1 MRTVNQSTD
10 SNETDLSDVG
20 LCSLN
25 IHEHTYNL
33 VLCLLKIGTTESL
46 EEAYNKLT
54 FLLETVPNWYS
65 SKIWILRGVIASTL
79 GE

>member
-1 MRTVNQSTD
+1 MHSQKILNKTMANFEMRTINESAE

-33 VLCLLKIGTTESL
+33 VLCLLKIGTQESL
-46 EEAYNKLT
+46 EEAYQKLT
-54 FLLETVPNWYS
+54 YLLETIPP
-65 SKIWILRGVIASTL
+65 
-79 GE
+79 

>member
-1 MRTVNQSTD
+1 MTTD

-33 VLCLLKIGTTESL
+33 TLCLLKMGEQEDL
-46 EEAYNKLT
+46 EQAYAKT
-54 FLLETVPNWYS
+54 
-65 SKIWILRGVIASTL
+65 
-79 GE
+79 